1 MITNVYLK
9 YILLCR
15 YTFQD
20 GSGLSIAE
28 KIFADSC
35 PANGLQWEYVGT
47 ETVVMHAQC
56 TESMSMLYDMTK
68 VNNLYDTT
76 LDKNTMFQNVVQY
89 LNN

>member
-1 MITNVYLK
+1 MITSVSLK
-9 YILLCR
+9 YIHFAGR

-56 TESMSMLYDMTK
+56 TESMTLLYAMI
-68 VNNLYDTT
+68 
-76 LDKNTMFQNVVQY
+76 
-89 LNN
+89 

>member
-1 MITNVYLK
+1 MFSNDNQRVSK
-9 YILLCR
+9 VILLCR

-56 TESMSMLYDMTK
+56 TESMSLLYII
-68 VNNLYDTT
+68 
-76 LDKNTMFQNVVQY
+76 
-89 LNN
+89 